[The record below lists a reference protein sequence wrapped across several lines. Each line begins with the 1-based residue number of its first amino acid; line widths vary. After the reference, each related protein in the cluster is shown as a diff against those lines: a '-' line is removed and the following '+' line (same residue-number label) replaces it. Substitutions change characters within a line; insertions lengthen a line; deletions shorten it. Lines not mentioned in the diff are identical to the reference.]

1 MPRSQFDLPWFH
13 AVDLLPCSQE
23 LHLESLMG
31 IHGTLN
37 TMSVSDLLQFLAA
50 GHKTGT
56 LKFGRGDIIKQIY
69 LEGGLIV
76 GSNSNDP
83 REYLGQVLLHYGKI
97 EESQLQAAMEIQRQS
112 GGKLGMILSSRGFV
126 TKDDVV
132 EILRT
137 RTLEIIY
144 DLFIWDEAHFEFFD
158 NEPLPEDLIRVSV
171 DATSVIMDGIYR
183 IDEWSRYRAVI
194 PSDRTFFELNPG
206 WTQSLNTS
214 EEIRRVLYHVER
226 RLTAAEICYN
236 MHTSLFH
243 ACALLFD
250 LIRKDFIKVAGEA
263 PAPAAEAA
271 ADLSALKLPKTVP
284 DLLNLARAELK
295 ENNAENALA
304 IIHSALEQEP
314 KNTAAHHLREEAEK
328 KFVTQTFHNGFSPRS
343 VAKILVAPEQLEH
356 ERLGPQ
362 EGFVLSRINGES
374 DIESILAICPFREA
388 DSLRMIRKLLD
399 SGIIGI

>member
-1 MPRSQFDLPWFH
+1 
-13 AVDLLPCSQE
+13 
-23 LHLESLMG
+23 
-31 IHGTLN
+31 
-37 TMSVSDLLQFLAA
+37 
-50 GHKTGT
+50 
-56 LKFGRGDIIKQIY
+56 
-69 LEGGLIV
+69 
-76 GSNSNDP
+76 
-83 REYLGQVLLHYGKI
+83 
-97 EESQLQAAMEIQRQS
+97 
-112 GGKLGMILSSRGFV
+112 
-126 TKDDVV
+126 
-132 EILRT
+132 
-137 RTLEIIY
+137 
-144 DLFIWDEAHFEFFD
+144 
-158 NEPLPEDLIRVSV
+158 
-171 DATSVIMDGIYR
+171 MDGIYR

-328 KFVTQTFHNGFSPRS
+328 KFVAQAFHNGFSPRS